1 MYISRL
7 RLTNFLCHQNLKL
20 KLSKGINFF
29 VGNNNSGK
37 TSILRAVSFL
47 RSGLGRGQNASDI
60 IFRSDESSSD
70 AECCVMA
77 IITFSPG
84 EVTVN
89 DDENQGLKNKT
100 ILNDPAFNK
109 LVDYLFKKKLPDGE
123 EPSYEL
129 KIKRL
134 ASDPKKIFIC
144 KPGSEDEQ
152 TAGSE
157 DEQTWENPTG
167 IPALVQRLLDPVF
180 VWAEDTPE
188 TVADFSPNKALGK
201 LIGQQLESLKK
212 GNLWKEFK
220 VAHKN
225 LFIENADGHPAEKN
239 FADLVEATLSALKNK
254 LDEQYGGNNSV
265 RFQFDPPS
273 VESFTKQGTVILRE
287 ENGIE
292 TGLEEKGT
300 GMQRAFALAV
310 IELLADQTNGMKK
323 NELFCLDEPTTY
335 LHPRAQIKL
344 AEALEHLSIEGNQLL
359 ITTHSPYMIRNIEQ
373 NQDALF
379 MLRAHDGVTTVNL
392 PGKRADRPRSLSE
405 ITYFAFDIP
414 TVEYH
419 IELFGDIYEILNQ
432 RKAACRSKLA
442 LEPKDMTIQACGQKM
457 KEIADQQSIH
467 TEYIVRYDDRI
478 GQQREVKEFLP
489 LGIRNMIDHPHRD
502 DDPHKDNKFTDA
514 QLKNSIEIMIE
525 ILKYLQQKPAKV

>member
-7 RLTNFLCHQNLKL
+7 YLTHFLCHRNLEL
-20 KLSKGINFF
+20 NLSQGINFF

-60 IFRSDESSSD
+60 IFRSNEPCSN

-89 DDENQGLKNKT
+89 DDENLGLTNKT
-100 ILNDPAFNK
+100 ILNDHAFDK
-109 LVDYLFKKKLPDGE
+109 LGNYLFKKNSSNVK
-123 EPSYEL
+123 EPIYEL
-129 KIKRL
+129 KIKRT
-134 ASDPKKIFIC
+134 ASDSKKILIC
-144 KPGSEDEQ
+144 KPESENEQ
-152 TAGSE
+152 AESKE
-157 DEQTWENPTG
+157 EQTWENPTG

-201 LIGQQLESLKK
+201 LIGQQLERLKQ
-212 GNLWKEFK
+212 GNLWQEFQL
-220 VAHKN
+220 AHKN
-225 LFIENADGHPAEKN
+225 LFDKNDDEHPEEQN
-239 FADLVEATLSALKNK
+239 FADLVEDTLTALKNK

-310 IELLADQTNGMKK
+310 IELLADQTTGTGK

-344 AEALEHLSIEGNQLL
+344 AAALEHLSTERNQLL
-359 ITTHSPYMIRNIEQ
+359 ITTHSPYMIRGISKYR
-373 NQDALF
+373 DTLF
-379 MLRAHDGVTTVNL
+379 MLRAHDEFTKVIM
-392 PGKRADRPRSLSE
+392 PEKRDDRPRSLSE

-414 TVEYH
+414 TIEYH
-419 IELFGDIYEILNQ
+419 IELFGDIYEILN
-432 RKAACRSKLA
+432 RREAAKRPKDA
-442 LEPKDMTIQACGQKM
+442 TPKDMTIKACGDKMEEIVTQKL
-457 KEIADQQSIH
+457 SLP
-467 TEYIVRYDDRI
+467 TEYIGRYDDRI
-478 GQQREVKEFLP
+478 TQKRRVTEFLP

-502 DDPHKDNKFTDA
+502 DDPHKDNKFTDD
-514 QLKNSIEIMIE
+514 QLKSSIEIMIN
-525 ILKYLQQKPAKV
+525 ILVYLQQNPDTN

>member
-123 EPSYEL
+123 EPIYEL

-144 KPGSEDEQ
+144 KPGSEDEQAESEDEQ

-323 NELFCLDEPTTY
+323 
-335 LHPRAQIKL
+335 K
-344 AEALEHLSIEGNQLL
+344 
-359 ITTHSPYMIRNIEQ
+359 
-373 NQDALF
+373 
-379 MLRAHDGVTTVNL
+379 
-392 PGKRADRPRSLSE
+392 
-405 ITYFAFDIP
+405 
-414 TVEYH
+414 
-419 IELFGDIYEILNQ
+419 
-432 RKAACRSKLA
+432 
-442 LEPKDMTIQACGQKM
+442 
-457 KEIADQQSIH
+457 
-467 TEYIVRYDDRI
+467 
-478 GQQREVKEFLP
+478 
-489 LGIRNMIDHPHRD
+489 
-502 DDPHKDNKFTDA
+502 
-514 QLKNSIEIMIE
+514 
-525 ILKYLQQKPAKV
+525 

>member
-7 RLTNFLCHQNLKL
+7 SLKNFLCHQNLEL
-20 KLSKGINFF
+20 RLSQGINFF

-37 TSILRAVSFL
+37 TSILRAISFL
-47 RSGLGRGQNASDI
+47 RSGLGRGQNPTDV
-60 IFRSDESSSD
+60 IFRSNQPCSD
-70 AECCVMA
+70 VECCVTA
-77 IITFSPG
+77 IITFSAS
-84 EVTVN
+84 EVAVN
-89 DDENQGLKNKT
+89 ADENQDLLSKT
-100 ILNDPAFNK
+100 ILKDHTFDRLGK
-109 LVDYLFKKKLPDGE
+109 YLFEKNLPDVK
-123 EPSYEL
+123 EPIYEL

-144 KPGSEDEQ
+144 KPKSEDEQ
-152 TAGSE
+152 AESE
-157 DEQTWENPTG
+157 DEQIWENPTG

-212 GNLWKEFK
+212 GNLWQEFQ

-225 LFIENADGHPAEKN
+225 LFTENDNGHPNEKN
-239 FADLVEATLSALKNK
+239 FADLVEDTLSALKDK

-310 IELLADQTNGMKK
+310 IELLADQTNGTEK

-344 AEALEHLSIEGNQLL
+344 AKALEQLSTEGNQLL
-359 ITTHSPYMIRNIEQ
+359 ITTHSPYMIRDIEESH
-373 NQDALF
+373 DALF
-379 MLRAHDGVTTVNL
+379 MLRADDGVTTVNM
-392 PGKRADRPRSLSE
+392 PGKKADRPRSLSE

-419 IELFGDIYEILNQ
+419 IELFGDIYEILNH
-432 RKAACRSKLA
+432 RKAVCRKKQTS
-442 LEPKDMTIQACGQKM
+442 EPKDMTIQACGNEM
-457 KEIADQQSIH
+457 KEIAKQQSIQ
-467 TEYIVRYDDRI
+467 TEYIDRYDDRI
-478 GQQREVKEFLP
+478 KHHCKVTEFLP

-502 DDPHKDNKFTDA
+502 DDPDKDNKFTDE
-514 QLKNSIEIMIE
+514 QLKSSIEIMIK
-525 ILKYLQQKPAKV
+525 ILKYLQQNPLKA